1 MAGAFLTSAFL
12 VTAGFAGDTAGFA
25 GGAAGFAGAS
35 QKCAMA
41 EGMSVHL
48 KCSARNDSY
57 ILTIWAIVEVSLAAS
72 VFVLL

>member
-1 MAGAFLTSAFL
+1 MAGAFLASAFL
-12 VTAGFAGDTAGFA
+12 VTAGFAGDTAD
-25 GGAAGFAGAS
+25 FAGAS

-57 ILTIWAIVEVSLAAS
+57 IRTIWAIAEGMSL
-72 VFVLL
+72 